1 MLFFPI
7 ISINWWLVYSE
18 RKIAV
23 NKWNK
28 RPQSKKDDE
37 TWQDK
42 QITEKFKGKSAP
54 HWYKAIKFLLFDR
67 QEKTGSRFPHATA
80 HSPALPG
87 ATIFRE
93 GQQFRDL

>member
-1 MLFFPI
+1 MTRLR
-7 ISINWWLVYSE
+7 E

-54 HWYKAIKFLLFDR
+54 HW
-67 QEKTGSRFPHATA
+67 
-80 HSPALPG
+80 
-87 ATIFRE
+87 
-93 GQQFRDL
+93 